1 MKHPNYVPKFD
12 FLFFNPIH
20 GNFVPH
26 PTTEI
31 FGDENSPYQKK
42 TILIGLP
49 GAFTPV
55 CTTYQIPEFEE
66 RFDELKEFGI
76 EQICAVVVNDG
87 WVLGAWQQKLNL
99 QNIRLL
105 SDGNGEFT
113 EKMNMLVSYRH
124 LHFGWRSWRYACLV
138 NNGKI
143 EKSWIEKGFTNNPW
157 DDPYEETTFDNVL
170 EYLKNENN

>member
-26 PTTEI
+26 STTEI
-31 FGDENSPYQKK
+31 FGDENSTYQKK

-76 EQICAVVVNDG
+76 EQICAVLESQECPITKLTFASRWSRRTPSRSLASMGKKRGARLKPAPGGAGGVPRG
-87 WVLGAWQQKLNL
+87 LTLVLLRQL
-99 QNIRLL
+99 QLL
-105 SDGNGEFT
+105 LLRYRSRAIGLGTARVPNGGC
-113 EKMNMLVSYRH
+113 VS
-124 LHFGWRSWRYACLV
+124 
-138 NNGKI
+138 
-143 EKSWIEKGFTNNPW
+143 
-157 DDPYEETTFDNVL
+157 
-170 EYLKNENN
+170 

>member
-66 RFDELKEFGI
+66 RFDELI
-76 EQICAVVVNDG
+76 SILALDSRCLCMVQNMYDHPSLDSSCA
-87 WVLGAWQQKLNL
+87 
-99 QNIRLL
+99 
-105 SDGNGEFT
+105 
-113 EKMNMLVSYRH
+113 
-124 LHFGWRSWRYACLV
+124 
-138 NNGKI
+138 
-143 EKSWIEKGFTNNPW
+143 
-157 DDPYEETTFDNVL
+157 
-170 EYLKNENN
+170 

>member
-1 MKHPNYVPKFD
+1 MFD

-26 PTTEI
+26 STTEI

-76 EQICAVVVNDG
+76 EQICAVLVNDG

-113 EKMNMLVSYRH
+113 ERMNMLVSYRH
-124 LHFGWRSWRYACLV
+124 LHFGWRSWRYVCLV
-138 NNGKI
+138 NNSKI